1 MVGGEMRATVLPKR
15 RRWIK
20 RDTAIDSSKSLQ
32 KALRILIHMGHHG
45 PDAGVTQLASA
56 LGLNKATVY
65 RLLSTMEKFGL
76 LERNEDTE
84 RYRLGL
90 ALHQLGMK
98 AIESR
103 TLRGESHRLLLEMAK
118 RSQESVSLAVPSAM
132 GVICLDRVDPP
143 NSVITVRTPVGAR
156 FPAHCT
162 ASGKAV
168 LAYMPEDAIE
178 DILRTNGL
186 MRYTPF
192 TRTKMGDVRQELER
206 TRQRG
211 YAVDGQELER
221 GLSGVAAPVFGSN
234 RQIQAAVGIAGPTM
248 RFRGKE
254 LADKIG
260 LAREIAIRLS
270 VSLGGEDSGIPWF
283 SDEGPRSVKP

>member
-1 MVGGEMRATVLPKR
+1 MRATALCKNQT
-15 RRWIK
+15 WIK
-20 RDTAIDSSKSLQ
+20 RETGIDSSKSLQ
-32 KALRILIHMGHHG
+32 KALRILLHMGHHG

-76 LERNEDTE
+76 IERNEETE

-90 ALHQLGMK
+90 GLHHLGMR
-98 AIESR
+98 AMESR
-103 TLRGESHRLLLEMAK
+103 TLRSESHRLLLEMAR
-118 RSQESVSLAVPSAM
+118 RSQESVSLAVPSAV

-178 DILRTNGL
+178 EVLRTNGL
-186 MRYTPF
+186 MRYTSF
-192 TRTKMGDVRQELER
+192 TRTRMSDVLQELER

-234 RQIQAAVGIAGPTM
+234 CQIQAAVGIAGPTM

-254 LADKIG
+254 LAQKIT
-260 LAREIAIRLS
+260 LVREIATRLS
-270 VSLGGEDSGIPWF
+270 VSLGGENSGIPWF
-283 SDEGPRSVKP
+283 SDEGKRSAKT

>member
-1 MVGGEMRATVLPKR
+1 MRATALPKR

-32 KALRILIHMGHHG
+32 KALRILVHMGHHG

-76 LERNEDTE
+76 IERNEDTE

-132 GVICLDRVDPP
+132 GVMCLDRVDPP

-168 LAYMPEDAIE
+168 LAYIPEDAIE

-192 TRTKMGDVRQELER
+192 TRTKMGEVRKELER

-221 GLSGVAAPVFGSN
+221 GLSGVAAPVFGN
-234 RQIQAAVGIAGPTM
+234 NCQIQAAVGIAGPTM

-254 LADKIG
+254 LADKIA
-260 LAREIAIRLS
+260 LAREIATRLS

-283 SDEGPRSVKP
+283 SDEGPRSVKS